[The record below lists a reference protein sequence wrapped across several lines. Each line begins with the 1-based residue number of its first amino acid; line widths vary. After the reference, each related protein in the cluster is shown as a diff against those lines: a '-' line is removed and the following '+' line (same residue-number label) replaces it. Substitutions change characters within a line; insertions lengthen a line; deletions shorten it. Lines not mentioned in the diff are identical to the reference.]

1 MNHRG
6 PALAAVAAALIAVV
20 SAGPATAPAAAAPVL
35 GGSIEIPC
43 AASVLRQSASW
54 YLPEGD
60 PRGLVWVQHGF
71 ARNSDNV
78 ASLARTLSDSGYLVF
93 APSLPFFDLAGCT
106 LQNLGDNTPFLD
118 AIATL
123 FATAGDPAGALSR
136 SLSDAAAR
144 QGVTPPAIPAN
155 FVFVGHSAGG
165 EAVEYVAHSLHV
177 RHPETWDHLRG
188 VVLLD
193 PVKSF
198 LGANTDRALT
208 DLDDTDLPI
217 LAISA
222 PPSLCNNFG
231 TGTTALQTLLHRPFL
246 GVRLPA
252 GTHTDAE
259 GTSSDA
265 LGEALCGTPDA
276 TNIDTVELLTAGW
289 AGDFFNGATTADFY
303 VAADAAGAEA
313 VAAVPGAVPL
323 HGAP

>member
-6 PALAAVAAALIAVV
+6 PALTAVAAALLAALC
-20 SAGPATAPAAAAPVL
+20 AGPGAPAGTAGPVL
-35 GGSIEIPC
+35 GGEIAIPC
-43 AASVLRQSASW
+43 AASHVRQSAEW
-54 YLPEGD
+54 YLPDGE
-60 PRGLVWVQHGF
+60 PRGMVWVQHGF
-71 ARNSDNV
+71 ARNSGNV
-78 ASLARTLSDSGYLVF
+78 ASLARTLSDAGYLVF

-118 AIATL
+118 EVAEL
-123 FATAGDPAGALSR
+123 FATAGDPAGPLAR

-177 RHPETWDHLRG
+177 RHPGTWDHLRG

-198 LGANTDRALT
+198 LGSNTDRALT
-208 DLDDTDLPI
+208 DLDGTDLPI

-231 TGTTALQTLLHRPFL
+231 TGTTALESLLHRPFL

-259 GTSSDA
+259 GASSDA
-265 LGEALCGTPDA
+265 LGEAFCGTPDA
-276 TNIDTVELLTAGW
+276 TNIDAVELLTAGW
-289 AGDFFNGATTADFY
+289 AGDFFAGATTADFY
-303 VAADAAGAEA
+303 AAATAAGAEA

-323 HGAP
+323 RGAV

>member
-6 PALAAVAAALIAVV
+6 PALTAVAAALLAAFC
-20 SAGPATAPAAAAPVL
+20 AGPGAPAGTAGPVL
-35 GGSIEIPC
+35 GGEIAIPC
-43 AASVLRQSASW
+43 AASQVRQSAEW
-54 YLPEGD
+54 YLPDGE
-60 PRGLVWVQHGF
+60 PRGMVWVQHGF
-71 ARNSDNV
+71 ARNSGNV
-78 ASLARTLSDSGYLVF
+78 ASLARTLSDAGYLVF

-118 AIATL
+118 EVAEL
-123 FATAGDPAGALSR
+123 FATAGDPAGPLAR

-177 RHPETWDHLRG
+177 RHPATWDHLRG

-198 LGANTDRALT
+198 LGSNTDRALT
-208 DLDDTDLPI
+208 DLDGTDLPI

-231 TGTTALQTLLHRPFL
+231 TGTTALESLLHRPFL

-265 LGEALCGTPDA
+265 LGEAFCGTPDA
-276 TNIDTVELLTAGW
+276 TNIDSVELLTAGW
-289 AGDFFNGATTADFY
+289 AGDFFAGATTADFY
-303 VAADAAGAEA
+303 AAATAAGAEA

-323 HGAP
+323 RGAV